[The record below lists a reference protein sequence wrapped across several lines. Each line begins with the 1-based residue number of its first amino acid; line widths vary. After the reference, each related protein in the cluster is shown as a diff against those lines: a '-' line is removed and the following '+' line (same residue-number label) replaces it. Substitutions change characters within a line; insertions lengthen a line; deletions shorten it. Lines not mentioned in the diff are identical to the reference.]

1 MQQLQLYIGTER
13 VELFKDETVSLTQT
27 IQNVRDIKKI
37 FTEFTKTF
45 SVPASK
51 TNNLIFKHYYNFN
64 INNAFDARRKATASL
79 ELNGILFKEGKIT
92 LEGVDLKN
100 NLAHTYRI
108 TFYGKTVNLKDV
120 LGDDQLSGL
129 SGLDQY
135 NQLYTP
141 ADVTTSMQ
149 DYTASTNDNILV
161 PLISQLDRMIYD
173 SGSAAAPVPEYKN
186 IAPSTAPTPNG
197 IEWSQFKYAI
207 RVQAIIDAIEEKY
220 TIANG
225 YESDIVF
232 SNDFFN
238 KTYPT
243 NGAFTGLFM
252 WLHRKKGDV
261 STSSQIDVSWSQVND
276 LAQVTCGPVQGCVNN
291 STVTNG
297 ILNVNPF
304 SGYVVYGATLILTPD
319 VSLPLQDYSVR
330 VLRND
335 VQIAGFN
342 NLQGPQTISITSIDN
357 GEYIVQIAS
366 ATTLTFTGVSWTV
379 NWGNITTFQ
388 GGYNTYNL
396 PYPTTFDTSLNVEF
410 NISEQIPK
418 MTVIKFLEGIF
429 QMFNL
434 TAYIEN
440 EIIVVKPLNSY
451 YNFVYNNS
459 NINIDQYLD
468 VGKSS
473 VNTAL
478 PFKKVNFLYKGTKTF
493 LANQFEQVNNTAWG
507 SLSYTLNEQVYDAPS
522 ESYSIELP
530 FEHLM
535 YERLYDVTAP
545 QPSTTVQ
552 WGYFVNDN
560 QESYFGSPLLFY
572 PIRQTSATSIVIRN
586 GGTSQ
591 EISSY
596 FVPSNSL
603 VLDPTASKVNI
614 HFNNYINEWEAN
626 EDGSLQNDFT
636 DTLFK
641 TEYKTYME
649 SVFNEKQRLT
659 TVTAY
664 LPYKIFSS
672 LQLNNVIELG
682 QNRYFINSMTTN
694 LINGKTK
701 FELLNNFL
709 AVPDPF

>member
-1 MQQLQLYIGTER
+1 MQQLQLYIGNER

-64 INNAFDARRKATASL
+64 IENGFDARRKASASL
-79 ELNGILFKEGKIT
+79 ELNGLLFKEGKIT

-108 TFYGKTVNLKDV
+108 TFYGKTVNLKDI

-161 PLISQLDRMIYD
+161 PLISQSDRMIYE
-173 SGSAAAPVPEYKN
+173 SGSTAVSEEYKN
-186 IAPSTAPTPNG
+186 IAPTTVPTPNG

-207 RVQAIIDAIEEKY
+207 RVQAIIDAIQEKY

-232 SNDFFN
+232 SSFFFN
-238 KTYPT
+238 RIYPA

-261 STSSQIDVSWSQVND
+261 STSSQIDVSWSQVNY
-276 LAQVTCGPVQGCVNN
+276 LAQYFCLPSGGCVNN

-297 ILNVNPF
+297 VLNINPF
-304 SGYVVYGATLILTPD
+304 TGYVVTNATLTLTPA
-319 VSLPLQDYSVR
+319 VTTQDYSVR
-330 VLRND
+330 ILRNG
-335 VQIAGFN
+335 VQVAGFN
-342 NLQGPQTISITSIDN
+342 NLQDVQVISLSAPDN

-366 ATTLTFTGVSWTV
+366 ATTLVFTANTGIIWDVSW
-379 NWGNITTFQ
+379 IAPDFQ
-388 GGYNTYNL
+388 GGENKYNNTSID
-396 PYPTTFDTSLNVEF
+396 FDTSLNVEF

-440 EIIVVKPLNSY
+440 EIIQVKPLDNY
-451 YNFVYNNS
+451 YNFQTNNS

-530 FEHLM
+530 FEHMM

-545 QPSTTVQ
+545 QNSTTVQ

-626 EDGSLQNDFT
+626 EGGSLQNDFT

-649 SVFNEKQRLT
+649 NVFNEKQRLT

-682 QNRYFINSMTTN
+682 QNRYFINSMTTD
-694 LINGKTK
+694 LTTGKTK
-701 FELLNNFL
+701 FELLNNFSP
-709 AVPDPF
+709 VPEPM

>member
-108 TFYGKTVNLKDV
+108 TFYGNTVNLKDV

-173 SGSAAAPVPEYKN
+173 SGSTATSEEYKN

-232 SNDFFN
+232 SNNFFN
-238 KTYPT
+238 NTYPT

-261 STSSQIDVSWSQVND
+261 STSSQIDVSWSQVNY
-276 LAQVTCGPVQGCVNN
+276 LAQYFCLPSGGCVNN

-297 ILNVNPF
+297 VLNINPF
-304 SGYVVYGATLILTPD
+304 TGYVVTNATLTLTPA
-319 VSLPLQDYSVR
+319 VTTQDYSVR
-330 VLRND
+330 ILRNG
-335 VQIAGFN
+335 VQVAGFN
-342 NLQGPQTISITSIDN
+342 NLQNVQVISLSSPDN

-366 ATTLTFTGVSWTV
+366 ATTLVFTANTGIIWGVSW
-379 NWGNITTFQ
+379 IAPDFQ
-388 GGYNTYNL
+388 GGENKYNNTSID
-396 PYPTTFDTSLNVEF
+396 FDTSLNFEF

-434 TAYIEN
+434 TAYIDN
-440 EIIVVKPLNSY
+440 GII
-451 YNFVYNNS
+451 
-459 NINIDQYLD
+459 
-468 VGKSS
+468 
-473 VNTAL
+473 
-478 PFKKVNFLYKGTKTF
+478 
-493 LANQFEQVNNTAWG
+493 QV
-507 SLSYTLNEQVYDAPS
+507 L
-522 ESYSIELP
+522 
-530 FEHLM
+530 
-535 YERLYDVTAP
+535 
-545 QPSTTVQ
+545 
-552 WGYFVNDN
+552 
-560 QESYFGSPLLFY
+560 
-572 PIRQTSATSIVIRN
+572 
-586 GGTSQ
+586 
-591 EISSY
+591 
-596 FVPSNSL
+596 
-603 VLDPTASKVNI
+603 
-614 HFNNYINEWEAN
+614 
-626 EDGSLQNDFT
+626 
-636 DTLFK
+636 
-641 TEYKTYME
+641 
-649 SVFNEKQRLT
+649 
-659 TVTAY
+659 
-664 LPYKIFSS
+664 
-672 LQLNNVIELG
+672 
-682 QNRYFINSMTTN
+682 
-694 LINGKTK
+694 
-701 FELLNNFL
+701 
-709 AVPDPF
+709 